1 MVGSQA
7 RTVAQHLAS
16 LPPDRR
22 KVISVVRRTIRAHLP
37 AGFRETMNWGM
48 ISYEIPLKRYPDTYN
63 GQPLMYAALAAQKN
77 NYALYLTGAYQDK
90 AVASWIKAQCAKAG
104 KRLDTGKSCLRFTS
118 LDQLPLEV
126 IGTVIAST
134 TVEAYLA
141 RYERSRRD

>member
-1 MVGSQA
+1 MVSSPA
-7 RTVAQHLAS
+7 RTVAQYLAS
-16 LPPDRR
+16 LPADRR
-22 KVISVVRRTIRAHLP
+22 KVIAAVRRVIRAHLP
-37 AGFRETMNWGM
+37 AGYQETMNWGM

-90 AVASWIKAQCAKAG
+90 AVASWIKAQFAKAG
-104 KRLDTGKSCLRFTS
+104 KRLDTGKSCLRFMS
-118 LDQLPLEV
+118 LDDLPLDV

-141 RYERSRRD
+141 RYERSRRA

>member
-1 MVGSQA
+1 MVSSPA
-7 RTVAQHLAS
+7 RTVAQYLAS

-22 KVISVVRRTIRAHLP
+22 KVISAVRRTIRAHLP

-77 NYALYLTGAYQDK
+77 NYALYLTCAYQDK
-90 AVASWIKAQCAKAG
+90 ALASWVKAQFAKAG

-118 LDQLPLEV
+118 LDDLPLDV

-134 TVEAYLA
+134 TVAAYLA
-141 RYERSRRD
+141 KYERSRRA